1 MGEETDYT
9 LNGVTHPIQFKNQ
22 DFKYIDVENLMPINV
37 SGFGSETQ
45 ALANKIGDGLI
56 TVIPRG
62 GTILE
67 ALENVKKGVKKVSH
81 SLNSLETF
89 ALVCILML
97 KSG

>member
-37 SGFGSETQ
+37 GGLGSETQ

-67 ALENVKKGVKKVSH
+67 ALENVKKGVKK
-81 SLNSLETF
+81 
-89 ALVCILML
+89 
-97 KSG
+97 